1 MNRFSSVGV
10 FDSGIGGISVLR
22 EIHALLPDESLL
34 YIADSKYA
42 PYGDKGVDFI
52 VQRSMAC
59 TEFLVSRG
67 AKAIV
72 MACNTATAAA
82 VTALRACYAIPIIA
96 MEPAVKPAVLASRN
110 GRIGVL
116 ATAGTL
122 KSEKF
127 DVLVKQYADQ
137 VQVVS
142 QPCPG
147 LVEEI
152 EKGDF
157 ESAALNRLLAQYL
170 VPLLAAEVDALILGC
185 THYPLVRQQIARIIG
200 DNVQIIDS
208 GAAVARRLRQQ
219 LDEHHLLSP
228 VNGDASV
235 QWWTSGDVVS
245 AEEIIGRLW
254 ANEVKVQLLPV

>member
-1 MNRFSSVGV
+1 MSRSFPVGV

-42 PYGDKGVDFI
+42 PYGDKGSDFI
-52 VQRSMAC
+52 VQRSLAC
-59 TEFLVSRG
+59 TEFLADCG

-72 MACNTATAAA
+72 VACNTATAAA
-82 VTALRACYAIPIIA
+82 VVALRARYTIPIIA
-96 MEPAVKPAVLASRN
+96 MEPAVKPAVAASRS

-122 KSEKF
+122 RSEKF
-127 DVLVKQYADQ
+127 DALVKQHAGQ
-137 VQVVS
+137 VQVLS

-157 ESAALNRLLAQYL
+157 ESGALNRLLEQYL
-170 VPLLAAEVDALILGC
+170 APLIAAEVDTLILGC
-185 THYPLVRQQIARIIG
+185 THYPLVRQQISKIVG
-200 DNVQIIDS
+200 ENVQLIDS

-219 LDEHHLLSP
+219 LEEHHLLSP
-228 VNGDASV
+228 AGGDGAV
-235 QWWTSGDVVS
+235 QWWTSGDVAS

-254 ANEVKVQLLPV
+254 GQRVSVQRLPV